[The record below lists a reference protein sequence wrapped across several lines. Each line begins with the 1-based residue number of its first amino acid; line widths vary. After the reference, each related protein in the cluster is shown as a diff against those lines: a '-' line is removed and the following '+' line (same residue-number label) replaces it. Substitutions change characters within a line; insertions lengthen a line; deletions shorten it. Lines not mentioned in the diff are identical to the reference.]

1 MFTICNATATV
12 VVFASLLLS
21 NVTVVAKITQF
32 AEHEEH
38 NEITI

>member
-1 MFTICNATATV
+1 MFTICNATV

-21 NVTVVAKITQF
+21 NVIVVAKITQF
-32 AEHEEH
+32 AEYEEH